1 MSNHHLLL
9 NTRRANLSK
18 AMQWFDT
25 YFPFKAMSLHKLAK
39 LSIIFGILSGV
50 LGIFTAI
57 PSIIC
62 GHLYLARI
70 KRNPAEINEGYKRMA
85 VGGLIFGYFGFTLWM
100 VIMILLW
107 RIFMSI
113 D

>member
-1 MSNHHLLL
+1 MS
-9 NTRRANLSK
+9 
-18 AMQWFDT
+18 
-25 YFPFKAMSLHKLAK
+25 PHKLAK
-39 LSIIFGILSGV
+39 LSIILGISSGV

-62 GHLYLARI
+62 GHLYLAKL
-70 KRNPAEINEGYKRMA
+70 KRNPTEINENYKRMA
-85 VGGLIFGYFGFTLWM
+85 VGGLIFGYLGFTLWM